1 MTQQEVN
8 RAIYD
13 VLKCLIH
20 STDKYDRGVVDLN
33 AVALLQKLG
42 VEIQSL
48 ATKASENN
56 GS

>member
-48 ATKASENN
+48 RQKASEDE
-56 GS
+56 G